1 MTLNENT
8 TETENII
15 SELREEGTGSRG
27 VFYENYGSAIRFLL
41 VPLAELLEATKHEH
55 PELTDRV
62 ADSIYHMR

>member
-27 VFYENYGSAIRFLL
+27 TFYENYGSSIHPLL
-41 VPLAELLEATKHEH
+41 VPLAELLDATKHEH
-55 PELTDRV
+55 PELADRV
-62 ADSIYHMR
+62 AESIYHMR